1 MKKITAIVLLV
12 SLVCLGLPAWA
23 QDPARSPK
31 RGTVGCYCQPPRF
44 QIFDA
49 PRPYGGLLM
58 VDTQTGESFQRV
70 ILNTPQG
77 IQIRW
82 MKLDRMVAPKPGET
96 ILWD

>member
-1 MKKITAIVLLV
+1 MKRITVLVVLAFLICL
-12 SLVCLGLPAWA
+12 SLPGWA
-23 QDPARSPK
+23 QDPVKSPK
-31 RGTVGCYCQPPRF
+31 RGAADGYCPPPRF

-58 VDTQTGESFQRV
+58 VDTQTGESYQRV
-70 ILNTPQG
+70 IMNTPQG

-82 MKLDRMVAPKPGET
+82 LKLDRMVAPKPGET